1 MQRNC
6 RAAPFYKEKIT
17 MKFTD
22 SHEWIELEKE
32 GIARSGITS
41 FAQKELG
48 DIVFVELP
56 IVGKSVRAKQEVAV
70 LESTKAAA
78 DIYSPISGVIVGVNE
93 KLKEAPEL
101 INQSPEGDGW
111 IYKIR
116 LTDQGEVD
124 HLMDKNAY
132 DEMLKGE

>member
-1 MQRNC
+1 
-6 RAAPFYKEKIT
+6 

-22 SHEWIELEKE
+22 SHEWIEW
-32 GIARSGITS
+32 GTDQIAVVGITT

-56 IVGKSVRAKQEVAV
+56 NINQTINAKQEVAV

-78 DIYSPISGVIVGVNE
+78 DIYSPVSGEIVEVNLQLQ
-93 KLKEAPEL
+93 KTPEL
-101 INQSPEGDGW
+101 INQSSEKQGW

-116 LTDQGEVD
+116 LSNPSELDS
-124 HLMDKNAY
+124 LMDKQTYMA
-132 DEMLKGE
+132 MLNGA